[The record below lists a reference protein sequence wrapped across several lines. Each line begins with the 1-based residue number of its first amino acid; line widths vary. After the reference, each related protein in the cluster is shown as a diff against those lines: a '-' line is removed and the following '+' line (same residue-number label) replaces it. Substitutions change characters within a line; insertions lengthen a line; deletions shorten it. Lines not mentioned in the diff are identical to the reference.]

1 MQFEK
6 DKIAP
11 AHRNVVN
18 CESGNLDAARRIH
31 SPSGKRQVSIDSA
44 RHGEANEVAARRKIF
59 HVLDLKLD
67 GTSGFDAIRHIRS
80 EFPSARILVL
90 SNFQGSEDVYR
101 AMQAGARGYL
111 TKDAD
116 GRQVA
121 DALQVVAGGGRYIP
135 KSLESRLAECI
146 PKGGITPRERTVLEL
161 LAKGLSTAEIAQQ
174 SQIAE
179 KTVRIHISN
188 VLEKLGARDRTQAL
202 VLALKRGIIHLD
214 T

>member
-1 MQFEK
+1 MMNPPIRVLIVEDHFLARIALRGLFETLGGV
-6 DKIAP
+6 
-11 AHRNVVN
+11 HVVA
-18 CESGNLDAARRIH
+18 ETGA
-31 SPSGKRQVSIDSA
+31 
-44 RHGEANEVAARRKIF
+44 GEEAIRFYRENRPDI
-59 HVLDLKLD
+59 VLMDLKLE
-67 GTSGFDAIRHIRS
+67 GTSGFEAIRHIHT

-121 DALQVVAGGGRYIP
+121 DALQVVASGGRYIP

-161 LAKGLSTAEIAQQ
+161 LARGLSTAEIAQQ

-214 T
+214 P